1 MSSVRRQYLV
11 AMLLIAIGAVG
22 IWWSMSQPWVDVA
35 ESVLGVDPSDDT
47 QMGAATVVTTYTG
60 ARLLPAAAAMPVL
73 LLAGIAGTVGSRGV
87 GRRIVGAAIA
97 IAAAAVVGSIV
108 WSRSIGGFDVV
119 VDAPDSSTYPLM
131 PVMAVCGAV
140 LAGLGGLVVLIR
152 GAAWPSL
159 GRTYERTDREPRD
172 AWEALDRGVDPTVG
186 PDPQQHEP
194 SDGHRPPTR

>member
-73 LLAGIAGTVGSRGV
+73 LLAGIAGTVGSR
-87 GRRIVGAAIA
+87 
-97 IAAAAVVGSIV
+97 V

-119 VDAPDSSTYPLM
+119 VDTPDTSTYPLM